1 MPKTFKTKSG
11 FTIIEVVLVLAIAGL
26 IFMAVFIA
34 LPALQKSQ
42 RDTQRKA
49 DVEKVVAK
57 INDYQAANRN
67 ELPDGTNSTGIS
79 ADKYATGKTIRTW
92 DYFYHNYLLTE
103 SSDKFTDPQSNNAYK
118 LVILDAAPTNYE
130 KDSIYVSRSAGTDGF
145 DCNGEEVISSKGNK
159 RKVAVSMKSEA
170 AGIICVSN

>member
-49 DVEKVVAK
+49 DVERVVAK

-67 ELPDGTNSTGIS
+67 ELPDGTASDIS
-79 ADKYATGKTIRTW
+79 SEKYESGKAIRTW
-92 DYFYHNYLLTE
+92 EYFYHNYLLTE
-103 SSDKFTDPQSNNAYK
+103 SSDKFSDPQSNNPYK
-118 LVILDAAPTNYE
+118 LTVLTDKPSDYQ
-130 KDSIYVSRSAGTDGF
+130 KDTIYVSRSGSTNGF
-145 DCNGEEVISSKGNK
+145 DCNGEEVVTSTGNK